1 MTHPDAIIVR
11 ERRPRGP
18 TRRYVYHRLHTG
30 AYERKTQLWRQS
42 IGGWHTAGTEVVEA
56 VAIDG
61 VDASAFGEVG
71 GDGSLTISTE

>member
-1 MTHPDAIIVR
+1 MTAPDAIVIR

-18 TRRYVYHRLHTG
+18 TRRYVYHRLTTG
-30 AYERKTQLWRQS
+30 GYERSTELWRAAAD
-42 IGGWHTAGTEVVEA
+42 GWHTAGAEVVEC

-61 VDASAFGEVG
+61 VEASEYGEVG

>member
-1 MTHPDAIIVR
+1 MTHPNAIIVR
-11 ERRPRGP
+11 ESVAEGP
-18 TRRYVYHRLHTG
+18 TRRYVYHALEPG
-30 AYERKTQLWRQS
+30 GYERQTQLWRQS
-42 IGGWHTAGTEVVEA
+42 IEGWHTAGTEVIEA

>member
-1 MTHPDAIIVR
+1 VTHPDAIVIR

-30 AYERKTQLWRQS
+30 AYERKEQLWRAA
-42 IGGWHTAGTEVVEA
+42 IDGWHTAGTEVVEC

-61 VDASAFGEVG
+61 VEASEYGEVG

>member
-1 MTHPDAIIVR
+1 VTHPDALVIR
-11 ERRPRGP
+11 ESVAEGP

-30 AYERKTQLWRQS
+30 AYERKTQLWRAS
-42 IGGWHTAGTEVVEA
+42 VEGWHTTGTEVVEC

-61 VDASAFGEVG
+61 VEASEYGEVG